1 MTHWEY
7 RRIIVVN
14 KALGQLRFV
23 DSKGGSKSLKDVGF
37 VRTPRHAE
45 TIADYLAETSREGW
59 EIAAHAISD
68 GLREEVFTLR
78 RPVATIT
85 AS

>member
-1 MTHWEY
+1 MSNWEY

-23 DSKGGSKSLKDVGF
+23 DSLGGSKSLKDVGF
-37 VRTPRHAE
+37 VRTPQHAAK
-45 TIADYLAETSREGW
+45 IADYLSEVSKDGW
-59 EIAAHAISD
+59 EIAAHAVSD

-78 RPVATIT
+78 RAT
-85 AS
+85 